1 MPESEVSVFN
11 SVDAIGKESM
21 DSIADDG
28 FFTYGYFKTLE
39 RTKTIKSYPSYL
51 VITQNGKTIAVA
63 TCFINPRNQVLG
75 PNGRIPFAQKI
86 ALAVNR
92 LGFNQNN
99 VEVCHSPD
107 SFHSK
112 ILIEK
117 GCSEKR
123 ILFLISKKIDDIC
136 KKEKILFSSF
146 PYVSESD
153 RILMKNLGD
162 FGYVKYPSATTYY
175 LDIEWSSFDD
185 YVKSL
190 GSHKI
195 KKNVRR
201 EIKKCE
207 ESGVSIVEENE
218 YGDISTTLSDLH
230 SNLFS
235 KYNKD
240 IENPR
245 DASFFRLLSEY
256 AKDRT
261 RVLVAKRLGKI
272 VGFSLFFQ
280 HKGIFDVSVCGFD
293 YNSQTKTDFTY
304 FNLIYYAPIRLA
316 IQEGITRIHFSINS
330 DLLKLRRGCKS
341 EKMYSLVKCHNRLL
355 GPLFTLYMRRIRAR

>member
-1 MPESEVSVFN
+1 MSETEVSAFN

-21 DSIADDG
+21 DTIADDG

-39 RTKTIKSYPSYL
+39 RMKTIKSKPIYL
-51 VITQNGKTIAVA
+51 VVGQKGKPIAVA
-63 TCFINPRNQVLG
+63 PCFFNPSQVFSLSS
-75 PNGRIPFAQKI
+75 RIPIAQNI
-86 ALAVNR
+86 TLAINR
-92 LGFNQNN
+92 LGFNPNN
-99 VEVCHSPD
+99 IEACHSPD

-112 ILIEK
+112 ILIKK
-117 GCSEKR
+117 GYSEKR
-123 ILFLISKKIDDIC
+123 ILFLVCKKIDDIC
-136 KKEKILFSSF
+136 KREKILFSSF
-146 PYVSESD
+146 PYVSEFD
-153 RILMKNLGD
+153 RILMENLGG

-175 LDIEWSSFDD
+175 LDIEWSNFDD
-185 YVKSL
+185 YVDSL
-190 GSHKI
+190 GSYKI

-201 EIKKCE
+201 EIRKCE
-207 ESGVSIVEENE
+207 ESGVSIVEEDE
-218 YGDISTTLSDLH
+218 FGDISTTLSDLH

-235 KYNKD
+235 RYNRG

-245 DASFFRLLSEY
+245 GSSFFRLLSEH

-261 RVLVAKRLGKI
+261 RVFVARQHGKI

-280 HKGIFDVSVCGFD
+280 HKGILDVSVCGFD

-316 IQEGITRIHFSINS
+316 IQEEMTRIHFSINS

-341 EKMYSLVKCHNRLL
+341 EKMYSFVKCHNKLL
-355 GPLFTLYMRRIRAR
+355 GLLYNLYVKRKRVY